1 MIILGT
7 DVEST
12 GLEPETDEV
21 IELGLAVYD
30 TVAMQFLALHSDL
43 YQTKNWSAEAEAV
56 HHITRDS
63 MMKGYAWEAGM
74 SPWDLVK
81 QYKPEIIVAHNAE
94 FDKQFTKRWA
104 GFDTVPWIC
113 THLDLPHEKFLK
125 KSPCGKLQHLAV
137 DYNFESGQRHRALFD
152 AMLCCEIA
160 AKHDLAKI
168 LTSSKEPKYVV
179 AAWHEGK
186 PDYSSKDFVTQKE
199 YLKKAGFRWDADNQ
213 RWIKNQI
220 PESQV
225 EKYLKL
231 ATAKPGWKAKSTS
244 V

>member
-12 GLEPETDEV
+12 GLEPEIDEV
-21 IELGLAVYD
+21 VELGLAVYD
-30 TVAMQFLALHSDL
+30 TDAMQFLALHSDL
-43 YQTKNWSAEAEAV
+43 YQTSRWSDEAEAV
-56 HHITRDS
+56 HHIKRAS
-63 MMKGYAWEAGM
+63 SMKGYG
-74 SPWDLVK
+74 SIQNPWKLIE

-94 FDKQFTKRWA
+94 FDRQFTRRWPD
-104 GFDTVPWIC
+104 FESIPWIC
-113 THLDLPHEKFLK
+113 THLDLPHEKFIK

-168 LTSSKEPKYVV
+168 LTTSKEAKFIVT
-179 AAWHEGK
+179 AWHEGK

-199 YLKKAGFRWDADNQ
+199 YLKKAGFRWDADGQ
-213 RWIKNQI
+213 RWMKNQI

-231 ATAKPGWKAKSTS
+231 ATAKPGWKAKSI
-244 V
+244 

>member
-12 GLEPETDEV
+12 GLEPDVDEV

-30 TVAMQFLALHSDL
+30 TDAMQFLALHSDL
-43 YQTKNWSAEAEAV
+43 YQTNGWSDEAEAV
-56 HHITRDS
+56 HHIKRVS
-63 MMKGYAWEAGM
+63 SMKGYGPDF
-74 SPWDLVK
+74 SPWKLIE

-104 GFDTVPWIC
+104 GFDTIPWIC
-113 THLDLPHEKFLK
+113 THLDLPHEKYLRK
-125 KSPCGKLQHLAV
+125 PPCGKLQHLAV
-137 DYNFESGQRHRALFD
+137 DYNLESGQRHRALFD
-152 AMLCCEIA
+152 AMLCCEVA
-160 AKHDLAKI
+160 AKHDLRKI
-168 LTSSKEPKYVV
+168 LATSKETKYVI

-186 PDYSSKDFVTQKE
+186 PDYTSKDFINQKE
-199 YLKKAGFRWDADNQ
+199 YLKKAGFRWDGDNQ
-213 RWIKNQI
+213 RWVKNQI

>member
-21 IELGLAVYD
+21 VEIGLAVYD

-43 YQTKNWSAEAEAV
+43 LKTDNWSDEAEAV
-56 HHITRDS
+56 HHIKRASSMSGYGRDFN
-63 MMKGYAWEAGM
+63 
-74 SPWDLVK
+74 PWRLVE

-94 FDKQFTKRWA
+94 FDKQFTKRWI
-104 GFDTVPWIC
+104 GFDSVPWVC
-113 THLDLPHEKFLK
+113 THLDLQHEKFLK

-137 DYNFESGQRHRALFD
+137 DYGLEAGQRHRALFD

-160 AKHDLAKI
+160 AKHDLKKVI
-168 LTSSKEPKYVV
+168 STSKEPKFVLT
-179 AAWHEGK
+179 AWHEGK
-186 PDYSSKDFVTQKE
+186 PDYTSKDFVTQKE

-213 RWIKNQI
+213 RWMKGQI

>member
-12 GLEPETDEV
+12 GLEPELDQIV
-21 IELGLAVYD
+21 ELGLAVYD

-43 YQTKNWSAEAEAV
+43 YQTDRWSDEAEAV
-56 HHITRDS
+56 HHIKQSS
-63 MMKGYAWEAGM
+63 MMKGYGRDFN
-74 SPWDLVK
+74 PWKLVEK
-81 QYKPEIIVAHNAE
+81 YKPDIIVAHNAE
-94 FDKQFTKRWA
+94 FDRQFTRRWPE
-104 GFDTVPWIC
+104 FESIPWIC

-225 EKYLKL
+225 EKYLRL

>member
-12 GLEPETDEV
+12 GLEPEADEIV
-21 IELGLAVYD
+21 ELGLAVYD

-43 YQTKNWSAEAEAV
+43 YQTKNWSDEAEAV
-56 HHITRDS
+56 HHIKHTS
-63 MMKGYAWEAGM
+63 SMKGYGPEH
-74 SPWDLVK
+74 SPWKLIA
-81 QYKPEIIVAHNAE
+81 QYKPEIIVAHNAA
-94 FDKQFTKRWA
+94 FDRQFTRRWPD
-104 GFDTVPWIC
+104 FESIPWIC

-137 DYNFESGQRHRALFD
+137 DYNLESGQRHRALFD
-152 AMLCCEIA
+152 AMLCCEVA

-179 AAWHEGK
+179 SAWHEGK

-231 ATAKPGWKAKSTS
+231 ATAKSGWKAKSTS